1 MIGDNAEPI
10 TGKGT
15 NGNFFGFYEFNR
27 SQNKNTVSNQAFTL
41 TPSSSNALDASNYH
55 MATEASRTTT
65 ILADTTC
72 VILEVL
78 ICDKYMIIYM
88 FVYMYISIMCA
99 YRHMH
104 I

>member
-1 MIGDNAEPI
+1 
-10 TGKGT
+10 
-15 NGNFFGFYEFNR
+15 
-27 SQNKNTVSNQAFTL
+27 
-41 TPSSSNALDASNYH
+41 